1 MRSYAL
7 DDVVDAILEQKP
19 VQLMD
24 AILTYWH
31 TACAATHW
39 IMWLIMLGLR
49 SASAPPADPGTHSRR
64 STSSSAADSPVSVAA
79 VLPYSLIQR

>member
-39 IMWLIMLGLR
+39 IMWL
-49 SASAPPADPGTHSRR
+49 
-64 STSSSAADSPVSVAA
+64 
-79 VLPYSLIQR
+79 VLF